1 MAVIC
6 NKIKSGECVNHTCS
20 HAMLHRQ
27 EEEVEYDDGLP
38 FGNGSCVDPKCRE
51 WTDVKC
57 VSITEA
63 EIYAL
68 RLLYGIRVTK

>member
-1 MAVIC
+1 
-6 NKIKSGECVNHTCS
+6 
-20 HAMLHRQ
+20 MLHRQ